1 MLAPLAFQTPLFS
14 MKFAV
19 LTLAA
24 LALAPTWAHADV
36 NIYARDKES
45 ALKNKEGAKTLEQF
59 ARLSNGRTLYELE
72 FGANVGAPYQFAPD
86 KQIEPTRRPYQ
97 PYTPANTPDRNGFAS
112 LGLAPNGNWDDFG
125 FFNLYINDI
134 GLEYIAPK
142 MEKTESAAQ
151 VTTKFIW
158 QNSQAQAIQ
167 TFVLRQN
174 DDKLL
179 MRLDV
184 EPLPNV
190 KIERLVLQL
199 RNRPREANSAY
210 NNPSSLQNALA
221 TSSGETDKAGR
232 VDLAQPWA
240 AFLNRDLGQSPSGL
254 LYLPDEVQRAHVL
267 FESNL
272 SRTTLFLKPE
282 QRSFHLALWEVPHL
296 DNAAFVSYLK
306 SAAPALQNE
315 LKSLA
320 ARDWKAPLPAV
331 AADAPLHLTDAVYKP
346 SAAESARG
354 YVVAPSHPLE
364 YVNWNSLPA
373 SFLSELQLRAAPG
386 TTEQAAFS
394 LYSLQEL
401 GETKLEW
408 SDLSGP
414 DGKIAASQIDARIV
428 KVWPQQTGVR
438 GGSSGEHLMTPEL
451 LVRNDT
457 LPLAQAWTGE
467 NTYRPD
473 ETGASGFITGPIVA
487 NLPRDVTRQFWVMAR
502 VPAGARAGVY
512 RGTVTISPAQGEK
525 YALPISL
532 EVLPIKLI
540 SPADKYILGI
550 YYRGKLNPDNKNF
563 TENFSPERM
572 KRELEDIRDH
582 GFSAPSLYA
591 SKDPQSLA
599 TALKIYREVGLKGP
613 VGIEGWGG
621 KMAYNKSYDDKTNAD
636 HRAAVTDYLKMF
648 QPTGIEPFFFGI
660 DEPRGDKIEI
670 NRKRAEIARKV
681 KVGDLQG
688 KYASAASGKE
698 MEKLIG
704 TLDYPIVSSYFA
716 SRQEM
721 RELRDAFRK
730 DGAKP
735 LYYWQ
740 IWGEYPKG
748 SRLNA
753 GYFLYQSGFDGVYPY
768 AYRHFDGD
776 PYIEGLNP
784 KSSFKNIL
792 ASYPSN
798 EGPIPTLQWE
808 AARAG
813 IVDLSYLVT
822 LDELL
827 QRAGDTGKADHAKL
841 DEVLKKYGYGDSDD
855 WGRMIYGALNW
866 PEHQRTVAPE
876 QFDADRR
883 VVADMIAKYQ
893 AKS

>member
-1 MLAPLAFQTPLFS
+1 
-14 MKFAV
+14 MKYAV
-19 LTLAA
+19 LALAA
-24 LALAPTWAHADV
+24 LSLAPTLAHADV

-45 ALKNKEGAKTLEQF
+45 AIKNKEGAKTLEQF

-86 KQIEPTRRPYQ
+86 KQINPTRRPYQ
-97 PYTPANTPDRNGFAS
+97 SYTPANTPARNGFAS
-112 LGLAPNGNWDDFG
+112 LGLAPHGNWDDFG

-142 MEKTESAAQ
+142 MEQSQSATQ

-158 QNSQAQAIQ
+158 RNSQAQVIQ

-210 NNPSSLQNALA
+210 NNPSSLKNVLA

-232 VDLAQPWA
+232 VELTQPWA

-254 LYLPDEVQRAHVL
+254 LYLPDQVQRAHVL

-272 SRTTLFLKPE
+272 SRTTLFLKPD
-282 QRSFHLALWEVPHL
+282 QRSFHFALWEMPHV
-296 DNAAFVSYLK
+296 DNAAFVSYLE
-306 SAAPALQNE
+306 SAAPSLQSE
-315 LKSLA
+315 MKTLA
-320 ARDWKAPLPAV
+320 ARDWNAPLPAV

-346 SAAESARG
+346 TAAESARG
-354 YVVAPSHPLE
+354 YVVAPSHPLQ

-373 SFLSELQLRAAPG
+373 SSLGELQLRAAPG

-394 LYSLQEL
+394 LYTLRDL
-401 GETKLEW
+401 GETTLQL
-408 SDLSGP
+408 SDLTGA
-414 DGKIAASQIDARIV
+414 GGTIAAAQLDARIV

-457 LPLAQAWTGE
+457 LPLAQAWTGP
-467 NTYRPD
+467 NTFRPD
-473 ETGASGFITGPIVA
+473 EKGAKGFITGPVTA
-487 NLPRDVTRQFWVMAR
+487 NLPRDVTRQFWLMAR
-502 VPAGARAGVY
+502 VPADAKAGTY
-512 RGTVTISPAQGEK
+512 RGSVTIAPAQGEK
-525 YALPISL
+525 FALPISL

-540 SPADKYILGI
+540 SPAEKYILGI

-582 GFSAPSLYA
+582 GFTAPSLYTTR
-591 SKDPQSLA
+591 DPQTVA
-599 TALKIYREVGLKGP
+599 AALKIYREVGLKGP
-613 VGIEGWGG
+613 VGVEGGN
-621 KMAYNKSYDDKTNAD
+621 MAYNKNFDEKTNAKQ
-636 HRAAVTDYLKMF
+636 REITAEYLKIF
-648 QPTGIEPFFFGI
+648 QGTGIKPFFFGI

-670 NRKRAEIARKV
+670 NRKRAEIARTV

-688 KYASAASGKE
+688 QYATAASGKE

-704 TLDYPIVSSYFA
+704 TLDYPIISSYFA
-716 SRQEM
+716 SRKEM

-753 GYFLYQSGFDGVYPY
+753 GYFLYESGFDGVYPY
-768 AYRHFDGD
+768 AYQHFARD
-776 PYIEGLNP
+776 PYLEGQDAEGG
-784 KSSFKNIL
+784 FKNIL

-798 EGPIPTLQWE
+798 EGPITTLQWE
-808 AARAG
+808 GARAG

-827 QRAGDTGKADHAKL
+827 KKAGEAGKADRAKMN
-841 DEVLKKYGYGDSDD
+841 EVLKKYGYGESDY

-866 PEHQRTVAPE
+866 PEHQQTVAPQ

-883 VVADMIAKYQ
+883 VIADMIARWQK
-893 AKS
+893 